1 MKRAI
6 LSTTVAVII
15 AAAAPSSFAA
25 NLAVGTDGQAGVN
38 AAVGDNAA
46 TVGAAVNS
54 TTSVQT
60 GDNATSTTTNAAT
73 TNADAGSL
81 VAAISSDGTT
91 ASSIQGLGDISS
103 VTVVKVNDVIKAN
116 DEQTVKAALAK
127 SKSEIVKLQAAIAA
141 NSKLKAK
148 LEEKSVK
155 LSSVVALNVDAN
167 SAVTVFVE

>member
-1 MKRAI
+1 MKRA
-6 LSTTVAVII
+6 LLFTTVAVII
-15 AAAAPSSFAA
+15 AAAASSSFAA
-25 NLAVGTDGQAGVN
+25 NLAVGTDGQVGVN
-38 AAVGDNAA
+38 AALGDNAV
-46 TVGAAVNS
+46 TVGAAANS

-60 GDNATSTTTNAAT
+60 GDNATSITS
-73 TNADAGSL
+73 NADAGSL

-141 NSKLKAK
+141 NTKLKAK

-155 LSSVVALNVDAN
+155 LTSVVALNVDAK

>member
-1 MKRAI
+1 MKRAL

-15 AAAAPSSFAA
+15 AAAASSSFAA

-38 AAVGDNAA
+38 AAVGDNASN
-46 TVGAAVNS
+46 VGAAANS

-60 GDNATSTTTNAAT
+60 GDNATSAS

-155 LSSVVALNVDAN
+155 LSSVVALNVDAK

>member
-15 AAAAPSSFAA
+15 AAAASSSFAA

-38 AAVGDNAA
+38 ATVGDNAA
-46 TVGAAVNS
+46 TVGAVANS

-60 GDNATSTTTNAAT
+60 GNNTTGSTS
-73 TNADAGSL
+73 NADAGSL
-81 VAAISSDGTT
+81 VAAISSDGTV
-91 ASSIQGLGDISS
+91 ASSIQELGEISS
-103 VTVVKVNDVIKAN
+103 VTVVKVNDVVKAN

-155 LSSVVALNVDAN
+155 LSSVVALNVDAK